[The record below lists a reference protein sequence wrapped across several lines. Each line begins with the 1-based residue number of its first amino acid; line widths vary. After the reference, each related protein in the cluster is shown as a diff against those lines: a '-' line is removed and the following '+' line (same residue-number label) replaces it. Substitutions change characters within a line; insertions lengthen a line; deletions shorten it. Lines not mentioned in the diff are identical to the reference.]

1 MPCSVWHPDD
11 FVEIAHLIWRKLHIS
26 FQNSHDIFFDNIS
39 TTIWQSPREL
49 AINWMMR
56 IAPTE
61 WKSLQEMPNDAIEV
75 RRNKEAIRRWL
86 LSELYQVLGKMWMNP
101 TFIQSMS
108 TRLLVRNTIAYA
120 LPTNDQDRVITAE
133 LMTTFPLWRS
143 LLSTITLHDIATDE
157 RPIIEMPVFY
167 TNENGEVV
175 CHITV
180 EGHRDPI
187 ESLPGLSIGH
197 DVVEKNVVNGWYM
210 HTTEHNISRILI
222 SQNIL
227 RRHNNIIDHSDK
239 EYKIRSAVITG
250 LGGIPIFKKKG
261 FWNKSIPKEPEW
273 AWQANPA

>member
-1 MPCSVWHPDD
+1 
-11 FVEIAHLIWRKLHIS
+11 
-26 FQNSHDIFFDNIS
+26 
-39 TTIWQSPREL
+39 
-49 AINWMMR
+49 
-56 IAPTE
+56 
-61 WKSLQEMPNDAIEV
+61 
-75 RRNKEAIRRWL
+75 
-86 LSELYQVLGKMWMNP
+86 MNP

-197 DVVEKNVVNGWYM
+197 YVVEKNVVNGRYM
-210 HTTEHNISRILI
+210 RTTEHNISHIFL
-222 SQNIL
+222 SQDIL
-227 RRHNNIIDHSDK
+227 RRHNNVIDHTNT

-250 LGGIPIFKKKG
+250 LGGIPVFKKRG
-261 FWNKSIPKEPEW
+261 F
-273 AWQANPA
+273 